1 MSGFVNNYYYGKAGK
16 ADFTPESL
24 PDSRVRLFLEMLRI
38 HFGGLCAVNLFYVVF
53 CIPALLWTLF
63 NLSALSAAESSAM
76 MLSGNLTI
84 YLIGMVPC
92 LTIAGIGAPGLM
104 YVLRNWSRD
113 QHSFLVSDFKD
124 AVKGNWKQGILVGL
138 INGVSL
144 LVSYVGITYYGQMA
158 QGSGM
163 FWVIP
168 EALVIMML
176 ALWWMINMLIYPMMV
191 TYDMNLKTLIRNSA
205 LIAAARLPWS
215 ILFLACG
222 LALPLIGFILM
233 FMVPYVYVIM
243 VMVLLYV
250 VVGFSLTGFVYA
262 SYANS
267 CFDRFLNPKIE
278 GAQVNMGLRDKSLD
292 EDDEEEEEDGKV

>member
-1 MSGFVNNYYYGKAGK
+1 M
-16 ADFTPESL
+16 
-24 PDSRVRLFLEMLRI
+24 
-38 HFGGLCAVNLFYVVF
+38 
-53 CIPALLWTLF
+53 
-63 NLSALSAAESSAM
+63 
-76 MLSGNLTI
+76 
-84 YLIGMVPC
+84 
-92 LTIAGIGAPGLM
+92 
-104 YVLRNWSRD
+104 RNWSSD
-113 QHSFLVSDFKD
+113 KHSFLGSDFND

-138 INGVSL
+138 INGLSL

-222 LALPLIGFILM
+222 LALPLICFILM